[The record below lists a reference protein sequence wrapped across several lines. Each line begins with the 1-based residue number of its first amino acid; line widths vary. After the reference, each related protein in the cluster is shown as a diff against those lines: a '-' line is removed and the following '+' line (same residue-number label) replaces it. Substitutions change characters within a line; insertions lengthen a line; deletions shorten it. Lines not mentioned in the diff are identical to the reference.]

1 MLCYKKLYFIFMYFK
16 DQDGL
21 IKLEEF
27 SLVLTLFNFRAC
39 GVPAEVQR
47 EIEGADSAFWP
58 KLQWELEF

>member
-47 EIEGADSAFWP
+47 EIEGADSAF
-58 KLQWELEF
+58 